1 MQQQM
6 RIQTHNMFNFV
17 MTYIHDY
24 TYIWH
29 FEKQLKENCLMM
41 RNANVFTSV

>member
-6 RIQTHNMFNFV
+6 RIQTHNMFNDV

-24 TYIWH
+24 TY
-29 FEKQLKENCLMM
+29 EKQLKENCLMM